1 MIRTLLF
8 DVAQSALNP
17 KVRRK
22 VEGSLVTTALV
33 LFALHLAL
41 YGAQAV
47 WDLGLPDSLFA
58 HPLQTLYTPFS
69 VILIAEVYLLVYYL
83 PTSFARSLGKQVEIV
98 ALIEIRSVFKDL
110 DATSS
115 WPWEAA
121 FFPHMLSALVLG
133 GMLVLFYHLLPRRKA
148 RIEESE
154 LKQFVRFK
162 TSLAGLLAVILV
174 GLSAYSL
181 GGWVWEIVTTP
192 NHLHS
197 DLNDVFYN
205 EFFTALIL
213 VDVLLLVVSFR
224 YLDDFGMVLRNSG
237 FVVATILLRRALGIE
252 PWHALA
258 YEATAVCLAVGML
271 LLERGL
277 NARESSIFVQ
287 EGGESAELVQANGE
301 SLVGND

>member
-1 MIRTLLF
+1 MLQNLLFNLAQRTL
-8 DVAQSALNP
+8 NP
-17 KVRRK
+17 DVRRR
-22 VEGSLVTTALV
+22 VEGTLVTTALV
-33 LFALHLAL
+33 LFGLHLAL
-41 YGAQAV
+41 YGMHAF
-47 WDLGLPDSLFA
+47 WGLGLPDSLFA

-162 TSLAGLLAVILV
+162 TALAGLLAVAFV
-174 GLSAYSL
+174 VLSVYSL
-181 GGWVWEIVTTP
+181 GTWLWEIVTTP
-192 NHLHS
+192 DHLHS
-197 DLNDVFYN
+197 DLNHVFYN

-237 FVVATILLRRALGIE
+237 FIVATILLRRALGIE

-258 YEATAVCLAVGML
+258 YEITAAALAVGML

-277 NARESSIFVQ
+277 NARES
-287 EGGESAELVQANGE
+287 GLLVQDGQVDVVPKQSNNE
-301 SLVGND
+301 LTV

>member
-1 MIRTLLF
+1 MLQNLLFNLAQRTLNP
-8 DVAQSALNP
+8 DVRQ
-17 KVRRK
+17 R
-22 VEGSLVTTALV
+22 VEGTLVTTALV
-33 LFALHLAL
+33 LFGLHLAL
-41 YGAQAV
+41 YGMHAF
-47 WDLGLPDSLFA
+47 WGLGLPDSLFA

-115 WPWEAA
+115 WPWEAT

-162 TSLAGLLAVILV
+162 TALAGLLAVAFV
-174 GLSAYSL
+174 VLSVYSL
-181 GGWVWEIVTTP
+181 GTWLWEIVTTP
-192 NHLHS
+192 DHLHS
-197 DLNDVFYN
+197 DLNHVFYN

-237 FVVATILLRRALGIE
+237 FIVATILLRRALGIE

-258 YEATAVCLAVGML
+258 YEITAVALAVGML
-271 LLERGL
+271 LLQRGL
-277 NARESSIFVQ
+277 NARSSEFFVSDQRKESS
-287 EGGESAELVQANGE
+287 
-301 SLVGND
+301 

>member
-1 MIRTLLF
+1 MLQNLLFNLAQRTL
-8 DVAQSALNP
+8 NP
-17 KVRRK
+17 DVRRR
-22 VEGSLVTTALV
+22 VEGTLVTTALV
-33 LFALHLAL
+33 LFGLHLAL
-41 YGAQAV
+41 YGMHAF
-47 WDLGLPDSLFA
+47 WGLGLPDSLFA

-115 WPWEAA
+115 WPWEAT

-162 TSLAGLLAVILV
+162 TALAGLLAVAFV
-174 GLSAYSL
+174 VLSVYSL
-181 GGWVWEIVTTP
+181 GTWLWEIVTTP
-192 NHLHS
+192 DHLHS
-197 DLNDVFYN
+197 DLNHVFYN

-237 FVVATILLRRALGIE
+237 FIVATILLRRALGIE

-258 YEATAVCLAVGML
+258 YEITAAALAVGML

-277 NARESSIFVQ
+277 NARES
-287 EGGESAELVQANGE
+287 GLLVQDGQTDVVPKQSNNE
-301 SLVGND
+301 LTV

>member
-1 MIRTLLF
+1 MLQNLLFNLAQRTL
-8 DVAQSALNP
+8 NP
-17 KVRRK
+17 DVRRR
-22 VEGSLVTTALV
+22 VEGTLVTTALV
-33 LFALHLAL
+33 LFGLHLAL
-41 YGAQAV
+41 YGLRAFLG
-47 WDLGLPDSLFA
+47 LGLPDSLFA

-115 WPWEAA
+115 WPWEAT

-162 TSLAGLLAVILV
+162 TALAGLLAVAFV
-174 GLSAYSL
+174 VLSVYSL
-181 GGWVWEIVTTP
+181 GTWLWEIVTTP
-192 NHLHS
+192 DHLHS
-197 DLNDVFYN
+197 DLNHVFYN

-237 FVVATILLRRALGIE
+237 FIVATILLRRALGIE

-258 YEATAVCLAVGML
+258 YEITAVSLAVGML

-277 NARESSIFVQ
+277 NARES
-287 EGGESAELVQANGE
+287 GLLVPDSPSDDVPKPSKNE
-301 SLVGND
+301 FIV

>member
-1 MIRTLLF
+1 MLQNMLFNLAQRTL
-8 DVAQSALNP
+8 NP
-17 KVRRK
+17 DVRRR
-22 VEGSLVTTALV
+22 VEGTLVTTALV
-33 LFALHLAL
+33 LFGLHLAL
-41 YGAQAV
+41 YGMHAS
-47 WDLGLPDSLFA
+47 WGLGLPDSLFA

-115 WPWEAA
+115 WPWEAT

-162 TSLAGLLAVILV
+162 TALAGLLAVAFV
-174 GLSAYSL
+174 VLSVYSL
-181 GGWVWEIVTTP
+181 GTWLWEIVTTP
-192 NHLHS
+192 DHLHS
-197 DLNDVFYN
+197 DLNHVFYN

-237 FVVATILLRRALGIE
+237 FIVATILLRRALGIE

-258 YEATAVCLAVGML
+258 YEITAPALAVGML

-277 NARESSIFVQ
+277 NARES
-287 EGGESAELVQANGE
+287 GLLVQDTHMEDVPPHSQNE
-301 SLVGND
+301 P

>member
-1 MIRTLLF
+1 MLQNLLFNLAQRTL
-8 DVAQSALNP
+8 NP
-17 KVRRK
+17 DVRRR
-22 VEGSLVTTALV
+22 VEGILVTTALV
-33 LFALHLAL
+33 LFGLHLAL
-41 YGAQAV
+41 YGMHAF
-47 WDLGLPDSLFA
+47 WGLGLPDSLFA

-115 WPWEAA
+115 WPWEAT

-162 TSLAGLLAVILV
+162 TALAGLLAVAFV
-174 GLSAYSL
+174 VLSVYSL
-181 GGWVWEIVTTP
+181 GTWLWEIVTTP
-192 NHLHS
+192 DHLHS
-197 DLNDVFYN
+197 DLNHVFYN

-237 FVVATILLRRALGIE
+237 FIVATILLRRALGIE

-258 YEATAVCLAVGML
+258 YEITAAALAVGML

-277 NARESSIFVQ
+277 NARES
-287 EGGESAELVQANGE
+287 GLLVQDGQVDVVPKQSNNE
-301 SLVGND
+301 LTV

>member
-1 MIRTLLF
+1 MIRDLLF
-8 DVAQSALNP
+8 SIAQRSLNP
-17 KVRRK
+17 KVRRR
-22 VEGSLVTTALV
+22 VESSLVTTALV
-33 LFALHLAL
+33 LFGVHLAL
-41 YGAQAV
+41 YGVHAL
-47 WDLGLPDSLFA
+47 WGLGLPDSLFA

-110 DATSS
+110 DNTSQ
-115 WPWEAA
+115 WPWESA

-133 GMLVLFYHLLPRRKA
+133 GMLVVFYHLLPRRKA

-162 TSLAGLLAVILV
+162 TSLAGLLAVAFV
-174 GLSAYSL
+174 VLSMYSL
-181 GGWVWEIVTTP
+181 GTWIWEIVTTP
-192 NHLHS
+192 DHLHT
-197 DLNDVFYN
+197 DLNHVFYN

-237 FVVATILLRRALGIE
+237 FIVATILLRRALGIE

-258 YEATAVCLAVGML
+258 YEATAVFLAVGML

-277 NARESSIFVQ
+277 NSREAGV
-287 EGGESAELVQANGE
+287 LVSPANE
-301 SLVGND
+301 NPEDHSQKVP

>member
-1 MIRTLLF
+1 MLQNLLF
-8 DVAQSALNP
+8 NLAQGTLNP
-17 KVRRK
+17 DVRRR
-22 VEGSLVTTALV
+22 VEGTLVTTALV
-33 LFALHLAL
+33 LFGLHLAL
-41 YGAQAV
+41 YGMHAF
-47 WDLGLPDSLFA
+47 WGLGLPDSLFA

-115 WPWEAA
+115 WPWEAT

-162 TSLAGLLAVILV
+162 TALAGLLAVAFV
-174 GLSAYSL
+174 VLSVYSL
-181 GGWVWEIVTTP
+181 GTWLWEIVTTP
-192 NHLHS
+192 DHLHS
-197 DLNDVFYN
+197 DLNHVFYN

-237 FVVATILLRRALGIE
+237 FIVATILLRRALGIE

-258 YEATAVCLAVGML
+258 YEITAAALAVGML

-277 NARESSIFVQ
+277 NARESGLPAQDGQADVAPKQSNN
-287 EGGESAELVQANGE
+287 ELTV
-301 SLVGND
+301 

>member
-1 MIRTLLF
+1 MLQNLLFNLAQRTL
-8 DVAQSALNP
+8 NP
-17 KVRRK
+17 DVRRR
-22 VEGSLVTTALV
+22 VEGTLVTTALV
-33 LFALHLAL
+33 LFGLHLAL
-41 YGAQAV
+41 YGMHAF
-47 WDLGLPDSLFA
+47 WGLGLPDSLFA

-115 WPWEAA
+115 WPWEAT

-162 TSLAGLLAVILV
+162 TALAGLLAVAFV
-174 GLSAYSL
+174 VLSVYSL
-181 GGWVWEIVTTP
+181 GSWLWEIVTTP
-192 NHLHS
+192 DHLHS
-197 DLNDVFYN
+197 DLNHVFYN

-237 FVVATILLRRALGIE
+237 FIVATILLRRALGIE

-258 YEATAVCLAVGML
+258 YEITAVALAVGML

-277 NARESSIFVQ
+277 NARESGLLVQ
-287 EGGESAELVQANGE
+287 ESNLDVPPNHSQNEP
-301 SLVGND
+301 

>member
-1 MIRTLLF
+1 MLQNLLFNLAQRTL
-8 DVAQSALNP
+8 NP
-17 KVRRK
+17 DVRRR
-22 VEGSLVTTALV
+22 VEGTLVTTALV
-33 LFALHLAL
+33 LFGLHLAL
-41 YGAQAV
+41 YGMHAF
-47 WDLGLPDSLFA
+47 WGLGLPDSLFA

-162 TSLAGLLAVILV
+162 TALAGLLAVAFV
-174 GLSAYSL
+174 VLSVYSL
-181 GGWVWEIVTTP
+181 GTWLWEIVTTP
-192 NHLHS
+192 DHLHS
-197 DLNDVFYN
+197 DLNHVFYN

-237 FVVATILLRRALGIE
+237 FIVATILLRRALGIE

-258 YEATAVCLAVGML
+258 YEITAAALAVGML

-277 NARESSIFVQ
+277 NARES
-287 EGGESAELVQANGE
+287 GLLVQDGQVDVVPKQSNNE
-301 SLVGND
+301 FTV

>member
-1 MIRTLLF
+1 MLQNLLFNLAQRTL
-8 DVAQSALNP
+8 NP
-17 KVRRK
+17 EVRRR
-22 VEGSLVTTALV
+22 VEGTLVTTALV
-33 LFALHLAL
+33 LFGLHLAL
-41 YGAQAV
+41 YGLHAL
-47 WDLGLPDSLFA
+47 WGLGLPGSLFA

-115 WPWEAA
+115 WPWEAT

-162 TSLAGLLAVILV
+162 TALAGLLAVAFV
-174 GLSAYSL
+174 VLSVYSL
-181 GGWVWEIVTTP
+181 GTWLWEIVTTP
-192 NHLHS
+192 DHLHS
-197 DLNDVFYN
+197 DLNHVFYN

-237 FVVATILLRRALGIE
+237 FIVATILLRRALGIE

-258 YEATAVCLAVGML
+258 YEITAAALAVGML

-277 NARESSIFVQ
+277 NARESGLLVQ
-287 EGGESAELVQANGE
+287 ESNLDVPPNHSQNEP
-301 SLVGND
+301 

>member
-1 MIRTLLF
+1 MLQNMLFNLAQRTL
-8 DVAQSALNP
+8 NP
-17 KVRRK
+17 DVRRR
-22 VEGSLVTTALV
+22 VEGTLVTTALV
-33 LFALHLAL
+33 LFGLHLAL
-41 YGAQAV
+41 YGMHAF
-47 WDLGLPDSLFA
+47 WGLGLPDSLFA

-133 GMLVLFYHLLPRRKA
+133 AMLVLFYHLLPRRKA

-162 TSLAGLLAVILV
+162 TALAGLLAVAFV
-174 GLSAYSL
+174 VLSVYSL
-181 GGWVWEIVTTP
+181 GTWLWEIVTTP
-192 NHLHS
+192 DHLHS
-197 DLNDVFYN
+197 DLNHVFYN

-237 FVVATILLRRALGIE
+237 FIVATILLRRALGIE

-258 YEATAVCLAVGML
+258 YEITAAALAVGML

-277 NARESSIFVQ
+277 NARESGLLVQ
-287 EGGESAELVQANGE
+287 EGQVDVAPKQSNNELTV
-301 SLVGND
+301 

>member
-1 MIRTLLF
+1 MIRDLLF
-8 DVAQSALNP
+8 SIAQRSLNP
-17 KVRRK
+17 KVRRR
-22 VEGSLVTTALV
+22 VESSLVTTALV
-33 LFALHLAL
+33 LFGVHLAL
-41 YGAQAV
+41 YGVHAL
-47 WDLGLPDSLFA
+47 WGLGLPDSLFA

-110 DATSS
+110 DNTSQ
-115 WPWEAA
+115 WPWESA

-133 GMLVLFYHLLPRRKA
+133 GMLVIFYHLLPRRKA
-148 RIEESE
+148 RIEESD

-162 TSLAGLLAVILV
+162 TSLAGLLAVAFV
-174 GLSAYSL
+174 VLSMYSL
-181 GGWVWEIVTTP
+181 GTWIWEIVTTP
-192 NHLHS
+192 DHLHT
-197 DLNDVFYN
+197 DLNHVFYN

-237 FVVATILLRRALGIE
+237 FIVATILLRRALGIE

-258 YEATAVCLAVGML
+258 YEATAVFLAVGML

-277 NARESSIFVQ
+277 NSREADVLFSSSQ
-287 EGGESAELVQANGE
+287 QSMDDHEASAP
-301 SLVGND
+301 

>member
-1 MIRTLLF
+1 MIRDLLF
-8 DVAQSALNP
+8 SIAQRSLNP
-17 KVRRK
+17 KVRRR
-22 VEGSLVTTALV
+22 VESSLVTTALV
-33 LFALHLAL
+33 LFGVHLAL
-41 YGAQAV
+41 YGVHAL
-47 WDLGLPDSLFA
+47 WGLGLPDSLFA

-110 DATSS
+110 DNTSQ
-115 WPWEAA
+115 WPWESA

-133 GMLVLFYHLLPRRKA
+133 GMLVIFYHLLPRRKA
-148 RIEESE
+148 RIEESD

-162 TSLAGLLAVILV
+162 TSLAGLLAVAFV
-174 GLSAYSL
+174 VLSMYSL
-181 GGWVWEIVTTP
+181 GTWIWEIVTTP
-192 NHLHS
+192 DHLHT
-197 DLNDVFYN
+197 DLNHVFYN

-237 FVVATILLRRALGIE
+237 FIVATILLRRALGIE

-258 YEATAVCLAVGML
+258 YEATAVFLAVGML

-277 NARESSIFVQ
+277 NSREADVLFSSSKQ
-287 EGGESAELVQANGE
+287 SMDDHEASAP
-301 SLVGND
+301 

>member
-1 MIRTLLF
+1 MIRTPLF
-8 DVAQSALNP
+8 DVAQRVLNP

-121 FFPHMLSALVLG
+121 FFPHMLSALVLEACSCCSTT
-133 GMLVLFYHLLPRRKA
+133 LPRRKA

-197 DLNDVFYN
+197 DP
-205 EFFTALIL
+205 E
-213 VDVLLLVVSFR
+213 
-224 YLDDFGMVLRNSG
+224 
-237 FVVATILLRRALGIE
+237 
-252 PWHALA
+252 
-258 YEATAVCLAVGML
+258 
-271 LLERGL
+271 
-277 NARESSIFVQ
+277 
-287 EGGESAELVQANGE
+287 
-301 SLVGND
+301 

>member
-1 MIRTLLF
+1 MLQNLLFNLAQRTL
-8 DVAQSALNP
+8 NP
-17 KVRRK
+17 AVRRR
-22 VEGSLVTTALV
+22 VEGTLVTTALV
-33 LFALHLAL
+33 LFGLHLAL
-41 YGAQAV
+41 YGLHAL

-115 WPWEAA
+115 WPWEAT

-133 GMLVLFYHLLPRRKA
+133 GMLVLFYHLLPRRQA

-162 TSLAGLLAVILV
+162 TALAGLLAVAFV
-174 GLSAYSL
+174 VLSVYSL
-181 GGWVWEIVTTP
+181 GTWLWEIVTTP
-192 NHLHS
+192 DHLHS
-197 DLNDVFYN
+197 DLNHVFYN

-237 FVVATILLRRALGIE
+237 FIVATILLRRALGIE

-258 YEATAVCLAVGML
+258 YEITAAALAVGML

-277 NARESSIFVQ
+277 NARESGLLVQ
-287 EGGESAELVQANGE
+287 ETNLDVPPNHAQDELNA
-301 SLVGND
+301 